1 MSVEIKKPR
10 VHGPDDT
17 KLWELTSAFC
27 KEWKNNTDALGARN
41 ILAAFYLLCLVARN
55 SLEIF
60 PADESWF
67 EYTGRFLA
75 LYVRD
80 TNTDT
85 KEPVRLSPFVTELL
99 ESKAT
104 LKNKVTVRTL
114 TEGDG
119 PPGWAAMINADC
131 NKATETKVPEIVSAV
146 NLEDPRLEL
155 VVMAAEY
162 IKGHWVDAFN
172 TAVTGHPFYGT
183 GEGAAVGKCNLMSH
197 EDFETSGHGCLYWE
211 GQHCDVVLLPTT
223 RGEPNQ
229 PKVRTTIYAI
239 VVLPKG
245 EDNKPTDPET
255 MAKAAEEI
263 QNNLPALRAVVE
275 KDERSRVMLQ
285 MPRIKQKMTPV
296 EIRPDCQKIFPKAL
310 MGEGMIEGVTQVKEA
325 TIGLGWVSSPMGVA
339 AVYHATFLQ
348 VHETGFEAA
357 AATAAAIVRYRSLG
371 AGDPQAIK
379 FVTCT
384 RGFLFYLAEM
394 GPQPHVLYLS
404 RVLDDTGLNAVD
416 PYGKTALH
424 WAIEMASVAAV
435 KALVARG
442 ADASDPRRN
451 ARPRSTTAGAPSQVT
466 IKDNKGRTV
475 GEILDNVEQSGIIE
489 RLKTALV
496 VQK

>member
-10 VHGPDDT
+10 VDGPDDT

-67 EYTGRFLA
+67 EYIGRFLA

-85 KEPVRLSPFVTELL
+85 KEPVRLSPYVTDLL
-99 ESKAT
+99 QSKAT

-114 TEGDG
+114 TEEAG
-119 PPGWAAMINADC
+119 PAGWAEMINTDC
-131 NKATETKVPEIVSAV
+131 NKATKTKVPEIVSAD
-146 NLEDPRLEL
+146 NLSDPRLEL

-162 IKGHWVDAFN
+162 IKGHWVDPFHD
-172 TAVTGHPFYGT
+172 TVTGHPFYGT

-197 EDFETSGHGCLYWE
+197 RDFEKSGYGCLYWE
-211 GQHCDVVLLPTT
+211 GQYCDVVLLPTT

-229 PKVRTTIYAI
+229 PKEPTTIYGL

-245 EDNKPTDPET
+245 EDNKPTDPE
-255 MAKAAEEI
+255 MMDKAAEEI

-275 KDERSRVMLQ
+275 KNERSRVMLQ
-285 MPRIKQKMTPV
+285 LPRIKQKMTPV
-296 EIRPDCQKIFPKAL
+296 EITSDCQKIFPKTL
-310 MGEGMIEGVTQVKEA
+310 MGQAMINGVTQVEK
-325 TIGLGWVSSPMGVA
+325 TTMGLGWQNSPMEVA

-357 AATAAAIVRYRSLG
+357 AATAIVCYRSLG
-371 AGDPQAIK
+371 AGDPEAIK

-404 RVLDDTGLNAVD
+404 RVLDDTGLKDAPKAPEEESKTICEH
-416 PYGKTALH
+416 PYK
-424 WAIEMASVAAV
+424 S
-435 KALVARG
+435 
-442 ADASDPRRN
+442 
-451 ARPRSTTAGAPSQVT
+451 
-466 IKDNKGRTV
+466 
-475 GEILDNVEQSGIIE
+475 LDE
-489 RLKTALV
+489 
-496 VQK
+496 